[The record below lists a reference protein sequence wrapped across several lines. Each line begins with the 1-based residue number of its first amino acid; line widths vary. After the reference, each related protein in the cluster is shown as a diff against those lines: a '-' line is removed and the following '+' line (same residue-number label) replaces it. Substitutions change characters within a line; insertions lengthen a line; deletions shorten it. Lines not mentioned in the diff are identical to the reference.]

1 MPLFSSSISNYL
13 FSRRAVVA
21 VIVLDLQLPMQSVS
35 ITTKVV
41 SWNPVHG
48 EVSLIHWTL
57 CDEVC
62 QWLTTGWWF
71 SPWTPVS
78 SINKTAHHDIL
89 AILMKVAL
97 NSIYQTDWKWIN
109 GHIRGQNRTKATNR
123 ETVLC
128 SQTISRY

>member
-1 MPLFSSSISNYL
+1 LPLFFFSISNYL
-13 FSRRAVVA
+13 FNRGAVVA

-48 EVSLIHWTL
+48 EVSSIHWTL
-57 CDEVC
+57 CDKVC
-62 QWLTTGWWF
+62 QWFTTGRWF

-78 SINKTAHHDIL
+78 SINKTAHHDIT

-97 NSIYQTDWKWIN
+97 NTINQTDWQWIN
-109 GHIRGQNRTKATNR
+109 GYIRGQNRKKTNR
-123 ETVLC
+123 QTVLC